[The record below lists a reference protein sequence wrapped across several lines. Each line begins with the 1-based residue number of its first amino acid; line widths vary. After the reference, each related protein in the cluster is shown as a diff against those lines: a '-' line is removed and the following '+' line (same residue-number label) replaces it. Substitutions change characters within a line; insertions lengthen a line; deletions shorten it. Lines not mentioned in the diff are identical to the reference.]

1 MKIYKDLIQGT
12 DEWHELRK
20 LKLTASNATAIGNNG
35 AGLKTYVTKLILRTF
50 ITEPEIFSKDIER
63 GNILEPIARTKY
75 EFEKGVP
82 VYEVGFIEHC
92 PNSGYSPDGLVDVD
106 YKNEGPG
113 LMEIK
118 ARNDAKHFALL
129 QGGSV
134 ESGVQWQMQMGMM
147 VTGRKWCDFVSYNP
161 NFKKNSLFVK
171 RFYIDDT
178 KQQKLKLGLANG
190 IKMLREQMKTPIVIS
205 ELAA

>member
-1 MKIYKDLIQGT
+1 MKIYKDLIQGS

-50 ITEPEIFSKDIER
+50 IDEAPVTSKDIER
-63 GNILEPIARTKY
+63 GNELEPIARMKY

-92 PNSGYSPDGLVDVD
+92 PNSGYSPDGLVDED
-106 YKNEGPG
+106 YQDEGPG

-118 ARNDAKHFALL
+118 ARNDAKHYALL
-129 QGGSV
+129 QDGKV
-134 ESGVQWQMQMGMM
+134 ESGVQWQMQMGML

-171 RFYIDDT
+171 RFYIDEV
-178 KQQKLKLGLANG
+178 KQEKLKKGLENG
-190 IKMLREQMKTPIVIS
+190 INMLKEQMKSPVVVS